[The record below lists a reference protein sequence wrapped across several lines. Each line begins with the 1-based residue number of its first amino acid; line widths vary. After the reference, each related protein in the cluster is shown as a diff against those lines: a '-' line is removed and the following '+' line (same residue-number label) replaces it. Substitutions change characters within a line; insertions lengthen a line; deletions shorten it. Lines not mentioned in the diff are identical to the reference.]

1 MASAEE
7 PVPSIDMAESI
18 RTTPR
23 ALTPILETEPGPEDS
38 TTAFHPDADLKVI
51 IRAPNND
58 PTIYMVCASALTCAS
73 PVWRSMLYCDAAN
86 AREMK
91 DETRYDQTQSMVLRG
106 DSEAVALLFR
116 IIHYDFR
123 HVPKEPTLN
132 QLFELSKSAC
142 QYRCTHILYPWAQQ
156 WVSQL
161 ATFFADVNCYSEC
174 HKALYV
180 AWTFGETKL
189 YRDMVD
195 ALIVSAK
202 IDLNG
207 KIVNVSGQPLEDMLM
222 PSDLLKTITTTRAS
236 TIAKILDAVKSPIHV
251 LSTGTQGNSNAYC
264 KVGKD
269 SHECEIMM
277 LGSAI
282 PTLAKAGLFPVP
294 EHEKFTDS
302 IVNLKDKL
310 EGVKTI
316 PYIGREW
323 MPHMSHENCE
333 LGFCKSVMTCLEEM
347 MVPLSA
353 SIMSWMSDQAETCG
367 IEATAELQ
375 EWRRISNEPSIKHV
389 EDHGLVSGLEKEADN
404 NDENVVGS
412 AQEENSE
419 GES

>member
-174 HKALYV
+174 HKAL
-180 AWTFGETKL
+180 
-189 YRDMVD
+189 
-195 ALIVSAK
+195 
-202 IDLNG
+202 
-207 KIVNVSGQPLEDMLM
+207 
-222 PSDLLKTITTTRAS
+222 
-236 TIAKILDAVKSPIHV
+236 
-251 LSTGTQGNSNAYC
+251 
-264 KVGKD
+264 
-269 SHECEIMM
+269 
-277 LGSAI
+277 
-282 PTLAKAGLFPVP
+282 
-294 EHEKFTDS
+294 
-302 IVNLKDKL
+302 
-310 EGVKTI
+310 
-316 PYIGREW
+316 
-323 MPHMSHENCE
+323 
-333 LGFCKSVMTCLEEM
+333 
-347 MVPLSA
+347 
-353 SIMSWMSDQAETCG
+353 
-367 IEATAELQ
+367 
-375 EWRRISNEPSIKHV
+375 
-389 EDHGLVSGLEKEADN
+389 
-404 NDENVVGS
+404 
-412 AQEENSE
+412 
-419 GES
+419 